1 MEEHELSPI
10 QPEDHKKSGLVER
23 SKELIDSAVSSLKGK
38 DMNALVE
45 EYTQEVTLVL
55 EGISSDLT
63 ELSEKE
69 KLNAANQTIL
79 EENVRSNA
87 RETADK
93 LNALQKRV
101 EALEKKTE
109 TKRQKGTV
117 TGALKQVTWIAAIL
131 ASAWVI
137 TALLRTFGG

>member
-1 MEEHELSPI
+1 MEEYELSPI

-79 EENVRSNA
+79 EESVRTNA

-117 TGALKQVTWIAAIL
+117 TGALKQATWIAAIL

>member
-69 KLNAANQTIL
+69 KLNVANQTIL

-117 TGALKQVTWIAAIL
+117 TGALKQATWIAAIL

>member
-109 TKRQKGTV
+109 NKRQKGTV
-117 TGALKQVTWIAAIL
+117 TGALKQATWIAAIL

>member
-117 TGALKQVTWIAAIL
+117 TGALKQATWIAAIL

>member
-10 QPEDHKKSGLVER
+10 QSEDHKKSGLVER

-109 TKRQKGTV
+109 NKRQKGTV
-117 TGALKQVTWIAAIL
+117 TGALKQATWIAAIL

>member
-63 ELSEKE
+63 ELSEKG

-117 TGALKQVTWIAAIL
+117 TGALKQATWIAAIL